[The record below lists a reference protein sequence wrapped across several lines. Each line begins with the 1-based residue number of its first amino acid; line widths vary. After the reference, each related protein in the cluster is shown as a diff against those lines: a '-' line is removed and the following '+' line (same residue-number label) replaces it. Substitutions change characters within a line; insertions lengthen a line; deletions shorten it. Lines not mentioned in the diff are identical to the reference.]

1 MSRRVFVL
9 VLCLSS
15 FCFRSCIPLYAT
27 VCDRVVSF
35 VSYRLKC
42 GGMMRSMSS
51 IMSFLLDFLA
61 MASAFLLPRLP
72 LWPFTHIKVVGADLT
87 LSW

>member
-1 MSRRVFVL
+1 MWGYDEF
-9 VLCLSS
+9 LS
-15 FCFRSCIPLYAT
+15 T
-27 VCDRVVSF
+27 
-35 VSYRLKC
+35 
-42 GGMMRSMSS
+42 
-51 IMSFLLDFLA
+51 IMSFLVSFLA